1 MLTLAQH
8 RVYRFI
14 QQFVTQYNYSPTT
27 SEIAAGIGIQSR
39 GVVHRYLKALEL
51 AGYIDLVPH
60 KKRNIHLR
68 PRVAEKTEFS
78 LPLLGRIAAGEPIEA
93 IHDDETVNVTEMF
106 LTPGRYALRV
116 KGDSMIDEGIQD
128 GDIIICQH
136 ANQANNGQI
145 VVALIDQHEA
155 TLKRLQTNNDAT
167 VSLIPANPNH
177 RIQIYPSHRVTIQG
191 IFIGLLRLSPQP
203 V

>member
-1 MLTLAQH
+1 MLTLGQH

-14 QQFVTQYNYSPTT
+14 QQFVEQHQYSPTT
-27 SEIAAGIGIQSR
+27 AEIAVGIGIQSR
-39 GVVHRYLKALEL
+39 GVVHRYLKALHA
-51 AGYIDLVPH
+51 AGYIDLIPH
-60 KKRNIHLR
+60 KRRNIHLL
-68 PRVAEKTEFS
+68 PRESESTELT

-116 KGDSMIDEGIQD
+116 KGDSMIDQGIQD

-136 ANQANNGQI
+136 ASRAHNGQI
-145 VVALIDQHEA
+145 VVALIDQNEA
-155 TLKRLQTNNDAT
+155 TLKRLQKNNDAT
-167 VSLIPANPNH
+167 VSLIPANAQH

-191 IFIGLLRLSPQP
+191 VFIGLLRLSPQP
-203 V
+203 M